1 MKALKGCHSQ
11 RSQKVSTKTLW
22 DIKRPLKAL
31 LALPVMTMT
40 KLLYGL
46 VIVELLGGL
55 SFAHR
60 NPEPC
65 PSIEY
70 VDYNAHRIPTRI
82 TGLYCLTQR
91 IIGMSCRHDSKVI
104 LKSTCLFSFQAMH
117 LMPSSKVFSINGKYG
132 CGIHWKKWRWCRNS
146 RDAKEHHR
154 WTWMRVSRKANSTL
168 STNRKHCHWLVKS
181 QCNEMIAIFYRQL
194 CIFEGAPFLK

>member
-11 RSQKVSTKTLW
+11 RSQRVSTKTLW

-104 LKSTCLFSFQAMH
+104 IEIYLFIQLSSQCIWCFLQKCFQLTANMDVGYIEKNEDDVEIVVMRRNITVG
-117 LMPSSKVFSINGKYG
+117 LG
-132 CGIHWKKWRWCRNS
+132 CGCLEKRIRRYQQTGN
-146 RDAKEHHR
+146 
-154 WTWMRVSRKANSTL
+154 
-168 STNRKHCHWLVKS
+168 
-181 QCNEMIAIFYRQL
+181 IAIDL
-194 CIFEGAPFLK
+194 